1 MASKQTEK
9 DVKGAKGDPGK
20 AMRLEEA
27 LRANLMKRKARERA
41 VASNNEAQAQARGR
55 KAADE
60 GGDS

>member
-1 MASKQTEK
+1 VSDKNSKAK
-9 DVKGAKGDPGK
+9 KGDPK
-20 AMRLEEA
+20 REQRLEQA